1 MASPQEAARPLPG
14 DVVANAVLLRAQ
26 ELMRLLPVTPHLHV
40 VRVGEDPASVSY
52 VKTKANRA
60 RKIGLESTVHAL
72 PAETGEDELVA
83 LVERLS
89 LDDAVHGVL
98 VQLPF
103 PEGSHIRKDRVL
115 AALNPDKDVD
125 GLTHVNIGRLW
136 SDEPGLRP
144 CTPAG
149 VLSLLDH
156 YEVPLKGRRAVIIG
170 RSNLVGKPLA
180 ALLLSRHAT
189 VTLAHS
195 RTRELAAV
203 AREADIL
210 VAAVGRAGIVT
221 PDMVR
226 PGAVVVDVG
235 INRVDG
241 QVVGDVAPEVASVAG
256 ALTPVPGGVGLLTV
270 AHLLLNTV
278 LAARQQTL
286 GLPPSDNL

>member
-1 MASPQEAARPLPG
+1 MSNPTLQARSLPG
-14 DVVANAVLLRAQ
+14 DAVANAVLERAR
-26 ELMRLLPVTPHLHV
+26 EIMATLPVTPHLHV

-60 RKIGLESTVHAL
+60 KRIGLESTVHAL
-72 PAETGEDELVA
+72 PDDTSEGDLLELVR
-83 LVERLS
+83 RLS
-89 LDDAVHGVL
+89 LDEEAHGML

-103 PEGSHIRKDRVL
+103 PPGSSIRKERVL
-115 AALNPDKDVD
+115 EAIHPDKDVD
-125 GLTHVNIGRLW
+125 GLTAVNIGRLW

-149 VLSLLDH
+149 VISLLDH
-156 YEVPLKGRRAVIIG
+156 YGVELKGRRAVIIG

-180 ALLLSRHAT
+180 ALMLARHAT

-195 RTRELAAV
+195 RTQDLAAV
-203 AREADIL
+203 AREADVL
-210 VAAVGRAGIVT
+210 VAAVGKAGVVT
-221 PDMVR
+221 RDMVR
-226 PGAVVVDVG
+226 PGATVIDVG

-241 QVVGDVAPEVASVAG
+241 QIVGDVSPDVAEVAG

-286 GLPPSDNL
+286 GLPPAL